1 MIRAILFGAGN
12 RGLGT
17 YGMYALKHPEEIK
30 FIAVADPDQ
39 ERREAFSKMH
49 EIEEEFQ
56 FENALDILK
65 LPKFADAVFVCTQ
78 DRQHTD
84 QVIKA
89 LRLGYHVF
97 LEKPMAIKPSDIL
110 RIQKQAILYK
120 RKLVVAHVLRYSP
133 FFNTLKR
140 VLDEKH
146 VGDIITIDHI
156 ENVGYYHQAHS
167 YVRGNWKNSDT
178 ASPMILAKSCHDMDI
193 LSYLLDQKPTH
204 VSSFGELSYF
214 RKESMDGV
222 PNYCMDGCPHQQTCL
237 YYAPKV
243 YLNAADWMKF
253 PVSNDLSDEAI
264 LEKLK
269 KGPYGRCVYR
279 SDNNVVDHQTVMIR
293 FESGVTV
300 NFMMTAFTN
309 EITRTLHIMGTQ
321 GEIWGNMNDPMI
333 KIKPFGK
340 EVFYV
345 DVAVQDGGHGG
356 GDNGVMKRFIN
367 ALKYDW
373 DMSHD
378 LEIAVQGHLLAFAA
392 EQSRLTLQTI
402 DYQAFNEDI
411 RHGTKKREKSG
422 E

>member
-1 MIRAILFGAGN
+1 MIRAILLGAGN

-49 EIEEEFQ
+49 EIPFQ
-56 FENALDILK
+56 DQYENAADLLK

-84 QVIKA
+84 QVTKA
-89 LRLGYHVF
+89 LRLGYHIF
-97 LEKPMAIKPSDIL
+97 LEKPMAIKPHDIL
-110 RIQKQAILYK
+110 KIQRQAQLYK

-133 FFNTLKR
+133 FFTTLKR
-140 VLDEKH
+140 VLDENH
-146 VGDIITIDHI
+146 IGDIVAIDHT

-193 LSYLLDQKPTH
+193 LSYLIDQKPTH
-204 VSSFGELSYF
+204 VSSFGELTHF
-214 RKESMDGV
+214 RKESMNNV
-222 PNYCMDGCPHQQTCL
+222 PNHCMDGCPHQESCL
-237 YYAPKV
+237 YYAPRV
-243 YLNAADWMKF
+243 YLNAAGWMKF

-279 SDNNVVDHQTVMIR
+279 SNNNVVDHQTVMMR

-309 EITRTLHIMGTQ
+309 EITRTVHIMGTK
-321 GEIWGNMNDPMI
+321 GEIWGNMNDPII

-340 EVFYV
+340 EMIYV
-345 DVAVQDGGHGG
+345 DVPVLEGGHGG
-356 GDNGVMKRFIN
+356 GDYGVMKRFIN

-373 DMSHD
+373 DVSHD
-378 LEIAVQGHLLAFAA
+378 LDIAVQGHLLAFAA
-392 EQSRLTLQTI
+392 EESRLSQQTI
-402 DYQAFNEDI
+402 HYQTFMEEI
-411 RHGTKKREKSG
+411 KHGAKKRETAG

>member
-1 MIRAILFGAGN
+1 
-12 RGLGT
+12 
-17 YGMYALKHPEEIK
+17 
-30 FIAVADPDQ
+30 
-39 ERREAFSKMH
+39 
-49 EIEEEFQ
+49 
-56 FENALDILK
+56 
-65 LPKFADAVFVCTQ
+65 
-78 DRQHTD
+78 
-84 QVIKA
+84 
-89 LRLGYHVF
+89 
-97 LEKPMAIKPSDIL
+97 
-110 RIQKQAILYK
+110 
-120 RKLVVAHVLRYSP
+120 
-133 FFNTLKR
+133 
-140 VLDEKH
+140 
-146 VGDIITIDHI
+146 
-156 ENVGYYHQAHS
+156 
-167 YVRGNWKNSDT
+167 
-178 ASPMILAKSCHDMDI
+178 
-193 LSYLLDQKPTH
+193 
-204 VSSFGELSYF
+204 
-214 RKESMDGV
+214 
-222 PNYCMDGCPHQQTCL
+222 MDGCPHQQTCL

-253 PVSNDLSDEAI
+253 PVSNDLSDDAI